1 MKACSVVV
9 RSVTKTY
16 RRGQR
21 RITALRDVSFALS
34 QGELALLVGPS
45 GSGKTTLLN
54 LIAALDRPDC
64 GEIIIGGSDVTGLSR
79 SAAALFRNERVGFIF
94 QSYNLLPQLTALE
107 NILVPM
113 LPKRRSDPR
122 RALELLDAVGLG
134 DRGRHRPSELSGGEQ
149 QRIAIARALVNDPAL
164 ILADEPVGNLDDE
177 NAHKIAKLLAS
188 ACRERGKTLILVT
201 HDRNLIHPADHVFDM
216 RAGTLTRVQNELAS

>member
-1 MKACSVVV
+1 VKPCSVVV

-21 RITALRDVSFALS
+21 RVTALRDVSFALS

-64 GEIIIGGSDVTGLSR
+64 GAIIIGGSGVTGLSR

-149 QRIAIARALVNDPAL
+149 QRVAIARALVNDPAL

-216 RAGTLTRVQNELAS
+216 RAGTLTRVQNELVS